1 MTGLPELLYNVGTQ
15 CTKKYYTGILFRLSG
30 RTDPVMGLIYLLL
43 IFLAGGCT
51 VAGTTYIAEV
61 IDPKYGGIL
70 AVAPIITTLAFL
82 FTSMH
87 STQERTRDLVQGSII
102 FFVPT
107 ALFLLSF
114 YLLLGRYGVVASI
127 IGSYGVW
134 LISAL
139 IVAKC
144 AGLP

>member
-1 MTGLPELLYNVGTQ
+1 ME
-15 CTKKYYTGILFRLSG
+15 
-30 RTDPVMGLIYLLL
+30 LIYLLL
-43 IFLAGGCT
+43 LFLVGGST
-51 VAGTTYIAEV
+51 VAGTAWIADL

-70 AVAPIITTLAFL
+70 AVAPIITTIAFL

-87 STQERTRDLVQGSII
+87 STQGRTRDLVLGSMI
-102 FFVPT
+102 FLVPT
-107 ALFLLSF
+107 ALFLLSL
-114 YLLLGRYGVVASI
+114 YLLLGRYSVVASI

-144 AGLP
+144 AGLL